1 MIQGACKRIHLASS
15 YTKHPLPRSLPFTT
29 TRFLA
34 SKPKN
39 ETPNAKAKKI
49 LGGAPI
55 LTKMDKGPVNSQILS
70 HKSTEVSSTHVDS
83 ASSPAFKASQMPVP
97 FFWRLMAVGTTFVAF
112 LVIFK
117 PFAPPEQQGKGD
129 GSKPFLQPN
138 QFVKCVVHSV
148 EASVSSEHLKEQVSG
163 TKPSSKPPTQAE
175 HIILQMGIPNHLLPE
190 SNEHLG
196 NAIYHLYIKDDD
208 MQVERPYTPINGIG
222 IDGKFALWIKRYQ
235 GGEVSNWL
243 ARLNRGRNIEIR
255 GIVRQWDWRDKELDE
270 IVMVS
275 SSGYSDTVLIMECR
289 LQAERA

>member
-1 MIQGACKRIHLASS
+1 MIQGACRRICLASCYS
-15 YTKHPLPRSLPFTT
+15 KYSLPRSLPLGT
-29 TRFLA
+29 TRLLA
-34 SKPKN
+34 SKP
-39 ETPNAKAKKI
+39 PAPKAKKI
-49 LGGAPI
+49 LGGIPGGE
-55 LTKMDKGPVNSQILS
+55 GPVNSQKLL
-70 HKSTEVSSTHVDS
+70 HKSKETSSIHVDS
-83 ASSPAFKASQMPVP
+83 ANSSAFKASQMPVP

-112 LVIFK
+112 FVIFK
-117 PFAPPEQQGKGD
+117 PFAPPEKQGEGKG
-129 GSKPFLQPN
+129 SRQFLQPT

-148 EASVSSEHLKEQVSG
+148 EASVPSEPLKEQVSSTTHG
-163 TKPSSKPPTQAE
+163 KPSSKPPTQAE
-175 HIILQMGIPNHLLPE
+175 HIILQMGIPNHLLPD

-255 GIVRQWDWRDKELDE
+255 GIVRQWDWREKDVDE

-275 SSGYSDTVLIMECR
+275 SSGYNDTGLI
-289 LQAERA
+289 